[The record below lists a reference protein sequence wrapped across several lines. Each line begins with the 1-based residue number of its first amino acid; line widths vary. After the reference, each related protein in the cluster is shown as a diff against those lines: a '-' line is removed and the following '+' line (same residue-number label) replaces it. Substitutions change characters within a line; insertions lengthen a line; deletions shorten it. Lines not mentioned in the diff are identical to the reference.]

1 MNLRDYIFLQSEVS
15 RLLLDCNACLE
26 HAKFS
31 LDEDALDDYLYRL
44 ERLISIDRD
53 LSDPFKKRIMT
64 KIQWVNSSQTL
75 LRIDNRIIN
84 LGAVTQIILN
94 EKLEENVPSHVTFY
108 FGSPIGNSLHRENV
122 PVSPETN
129 PDSWWI
135 TFGEE
140 KAVKLREF
148 FAFN

>member
-1 MNLRDYIFLQSEVS
+1 
-15 RLLLDCNACLE
+15 
-26 HAKFS
+26 
-31 LDEDALDDYLYRL
+31 
-44 ERLISIDRD
+44 
-53 LSDPFKKRIMT
+53 MT

-94 EKLEENVPSHVTFY
+94 EELEENIPSHVTFY